1 MLSNF
6 KKKAV
11 ITLSLGA
18 LLLSTVPTSSQA
30 KPAKPRPIQADT
42 SYQQAK
48 KDLPNNMY
56 VLYRV
61 IDRLSRAN
69 ELDQRPWRI
78 VLVPQYQI
86 NAFAD
91 EANLIAVYTGI
102 IDQQAKAIPQP

>member
-1 MLSNF
+1 MLTNF
-6 KKKAV
+6 KNKAA

-18 LLLSTVPTSSQA
+18 LLLSTVPTSAA
-30 KPAKPRPIQADT
+30 KPAKPRPTQADT

-69 ELDQRPWRI
+69 ELDQKPWRI
-78 VLVPQYQI
+78 ALVPKYQL
-86 NAFAD
+86 NAFAT
-91 EANLIAVYTGI
+91 EANLVAVYTGI
-102 IDQQAKAIPQP
+102 LDQQAKAIPQP